1 MAQNIR
7 MGRPDASDAEVAAA
21 AKAAGAAD
29 FVEALPRGYDTQLA
43 DRGADLSG
51 GQRARLAIARAIV
64 RSDARVLLLDEASAA
79 LDATGEAAL
88 RGALEAVSAGRTTI
102 MVAHRLSSI
111 VNADKIFVLSKGR
124 VAQQGT
130 HAELSADEGG
140 EYHRLVA
147 LQASRPADADL
158 IREDQFSKEEEEEE
172 KGKRKKNGK
181 GRATR
186 SGSVFQRMHAAVR
199 RRSKNN
205 KKRNGNGSG
214 GGGETDGDDF
224 DFDDDGGGNKQRTV
238 FLPLVRLLCTPQD
251 LRYAFFSVVGA
262 CAAGAQYP
270 IFALCI
276 SSVIGAFYQ
285 PTPELVRKEV
295 RKWCGVFGALAGAAL
310 FSNSLAL
317 GCSGAC
323 ASRLA
328 QRLRATA
335 LANFLRQDVAWHDLE
350 GRGAATLARVLSSD
364 VGSIRDAVA
373 EAAPALPQA
382 AVALGVSLSLALS
395 AGWEMSLVVAAGL
408 PAVLAAGAAQGSA
421 AGAAGRGVAAAAAA
435 AASVA
440 AQCLRGIKAV
450 HAYGLEADSAA
461 AFEATQQRVVRAA
474 ARGAAFGAAATAS
487 AAFAQ
492 FAVFAL
498 AFWYGGRRVARGEMG
513 LDAMMRVF
521 FTVVLAATSLV
532 DAQAYLPSLARVMG
546 AAERGVLAPPG
557 DGIDVIEGGGGGGS
571 GGESG
576 GDEEEKKKKNQEEEE
591 EEKSSNGNNGV
602 VVSLVASPASTSTSS
617 SGALALS
624 SVSFS
629 YPSRPRVPIFRNF
642 SLEIPAGKSTA
653 ITGGSGCGKST
664 VISLLARFYDP
675 LRGSVALDGRDIR
688 GIDLKWYRSQ
698 LALVSQDP
706 VLFSGTVFDNV
717 RRRIFFFFFL
727 SLGSME
733 EKKRE
738 KAMAAA
744 ERSNGG
750 GGDRKKNSTL
760 LSLSSNPQDQI
771 AYGMPHATL
780 DDVRAASMAANALG
794 FIRDLPDG
802 FDTRVGS
809 VALPLPKTSKE
820 EGKTKGGGGS
830 RDRRQDPSSPS
841 PPSSSSSFSST
852 APLSGGQRQR
862 IVIAR
867 AFLKSP
873 KILLL
878 DEVRRRERA
887 NTSAATATAAAFFF
901 FLTFFFFWKTR
912 TPNQATSALDAH
924 SEDKISHALAALLSG
939 RTSVVVAHR
948 LQTVKRADAIAVV
961 SQGKVAEK
969 GTHEELVAAKGIYAG
984 LVSSSLI

>member
-1 MAQNIR
+1 

-276 SSVIGAFYQ
+276 LSVIGAFYQ

-382 AVALGVSLSLALS
+382 AVALGVSLALALS

-474 ARGAAFGAAATAS
+474 ARGAAFGAAAAAS

-532 DAQAYLPSLARVMG
+532 DAQACLPSLARVMG
-546 AAERGVLAPPG
+546 AAERGALAPPG

-591 EEKSSNGNNGV
+591 KEEKSSNGNNG

-717 RRRIFFFFFL
+717 RRRMFFFFFFEF
-727 SLGSME
+727 GVYGRE
-733 EKKRE
+733 E
-738 KAMAAA
+738 
-744 ERSNGG
+744 ERKSNGG
-750 GGDRKKNSTL
+750 GGEKQWRRRRQEKKLNPSFSFLKSSRPDRL
-760 LSLSSNPQDQI
+760 R
-771 AYGMPHATL
+771 HAPRHARRRPRRL
-780 DDVRAASMAANALG
+780 HGRQRPGVHPGPPRWVRHSRRFGRAASAK
-794 FIRDLPDG
+794 D
-802 FDTRVGS
+802 V
-809 VALPLPKTSKE
+809 E
-820 EGKTKGGGGS
+820 GGGQDEG
-830 RDRRQDPSSPS
+830 RRWQQRQKARSFV
-841 PPSSSSSFSST
+841 SFSSFVFFVFFLDCSSLGRAEAAHRDCEGFLEVAQDPAAGRGEKT
-852 APLSGGQRQR
+852 RESEHERGDGDGSGLFLLSH
-862 IVIAR
+862 
-867 AFLKSP
+867 L
-873 KILLL
+873 
-878 DEVRRRERA
+878 
-887 NTSAATATAAAFFF
+887 FFF
-901 FLTFFFFWKTR
+901 FGKHVRQIRPPPPSTPTPRTR
-912 TPNQATSALDAH
+912 SPMPSPRYSA
-924 SEDKISHALAALLSG
+924 AAP
-939 RTSVVVAHR
+939 R
-948 LQTVKRADAIAVV
+948 
-961 SQGKVAEK
+961 
-969 GTHEELVAAKGIYAG
+969 
-984 LVSSSLI
+984 SSSPTGCRR